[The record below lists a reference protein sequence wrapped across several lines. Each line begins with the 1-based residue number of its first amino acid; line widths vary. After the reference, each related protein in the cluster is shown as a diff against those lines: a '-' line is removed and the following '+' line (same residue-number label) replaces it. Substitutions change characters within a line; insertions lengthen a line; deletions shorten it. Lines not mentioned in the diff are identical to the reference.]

1 MKGGN
6 ITFFFKGDDKDLQK
20 KTSGISSKLG
30 NVGKKIGTSFIAGA
44 TVAGTALVALTTK
57 AVNSYAD
64 LEQSIGGVETLY
76 KENADALIENANR
89 AYKTAGMDANKYM
102 ETATSFGASLLQSLG
117 NDTAKAVEYTDR
129 AIIDMSDNANK
140 MGTSIESIQNA
151 YQGFAK
157 QNYTMLDNLKLGYG
171 GTKTEMQRLI
181 EDASKMKDVQKELN
195 VTVKDGDM
203 SFGNIVN
210 AISVVQSKLGIAGT
224 TSKEASDTI
233 RGSVSA
239 MKSAFQNFLTGEG
252 SVDAVVDTVVTA
264 GKNIGQAFIKLLP
277 KIIPGVIGIINGLL
291 PPLLTAITEMLP
303 TIITQLVQGLIGLIE
318 ALANILPDLL
328 PTLVDAIVG
337 IIPMLYEYMPLFLE
351 AGGKLLMGLAEGL
364 IRSIPKLIKHLP
376 AITGHIIKFMLTLP
390 AEFLKIGGQLIAGLW
405 NGIKKA
411 WEDTKKKI
419 KDWGKGVLGYVKG
432 MFGIHS
438 PSTEFEFIGKMNTEG
453 LIKGMSGMQD
463 ELQATYDGMFDL
475 SPQLYGT
482 ASTNLSPNINVVVNN
497 EFEQDPLGQMVQKRK
512 TFAGGAK
519 NDYNYG
525 FGGA

>member
-20 KTSGISSKLG
+20 KTSGISNKLG
-30 NVGKKIGTSFIAGA
+30 NVGKTIGTTFI
-44 TVAGTALVALTTK
+44 AGTALAMTATTALVTQGIK
-57 AVNSYAD
+57 KYAD

-89 AYKTAGMDANKYM
+89 AYKTAGVDANKYM
-102 ETATSFGASLLQSLG
+102 ETATSFGASLLQSLKG
-117 NDTAKAVEYTDR
+117 DTAKAVEYTDR

-140 MGTSIESIQNA
+140 MGTSMESIQNA

-224 TSKEASDTI
+224 TAKEATETI
-233 RGSVSA
+233 TGSINSA
-239 MKSAFQNFLTGEG
+239 KSAWSNFLAGTG
-252 SVDAVVDTVVTA
+252 SVDAVVDTVIA
-264 GKNIGQAFIKLLP
+264 MGKNIGQALLKLLP
-277 KIIPGVIGIINGLL
+277 GLIPGLVGIIKGLV
-291 PPLLTAITEMLP
+291 PPALKALVEMLP
-303 TIITQLVQGLIGLIE
+303 DLVRQFAVGMIE
-318 ALANILPDLL
+318 LVTMLADMLPEILPV
-328 PTLVDAIVG
+328 LVDAIVG
-337 IIPMLYEYMPLFLE
+337 IIPLLLDHMPEFLD
-351 AGGKLLMGLAEGL
+351 AGGKLIFGLADGL
-364 IRSIPKLIKHLP
+364 VRSIPTLIKHLP
-376 AITGHIIKFMLTLP
+376 VIVAQI
-390 AEFLKIGGQLIAGLW
+390 LKIFLTIPQQMLSIGINIVAGLW
-405 NGIKKA
+405 NGIKESWNKYKDKVGGWA
-411 WEDTKKKI
+411 KGVVSKI
-419 KDWGKGVLGYVKG
+419 KGI
-432 MFGIHS
+432 FGIHS